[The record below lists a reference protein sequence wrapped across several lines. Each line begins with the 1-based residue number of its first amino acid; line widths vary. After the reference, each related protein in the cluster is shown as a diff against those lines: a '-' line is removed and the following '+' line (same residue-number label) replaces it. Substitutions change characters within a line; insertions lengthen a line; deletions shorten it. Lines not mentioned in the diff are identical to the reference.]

1 MSSEIAIIAPK
12 NLEESERLATTLAK
26 SLLLPNDL
34 KGKPSDVLAII
45 LTGAELGLAPMQAV
59 RGIQVIKGK
68 PSLSADLMAALCKR
82 RRDVCE
88 YLTPVT
94 LTAEKAVYETK
105 RVGDPK
111 PTTMEFTIQDA
122 QRAGLAGSD
131 TYRRFPQ
138 AMLKARCLSAI
149 CRAVYP
155 DVCMGLYDPDEV
167 ANIDAPVAPITEKDI
182 TPVEQPVRLVA
193 NGDIEQPKT
202 KALAEKVAARMAP
215 KLPIIDV
222 PPEPPTIEQQMR
234 AVDPYAS
241 HKTVEQ
247 CTEEELKARESR
259 LLINMKSKKPSTR
272 DDAQKKLEAVQTEL
286 LKRMATEPPPI
297 ANQPEFEPGESE
309 QF

>member
-1 MSSEIAIIAPK
+1 MSSEIAIIAPR
-12 NLEESERLATTLAK
+12 NLEESERLAATLAK
-26 SLLLPNDL
+26 SMLLPTDL

-131 TYRRFPQ
+131 TYRKFPQ

-167 ANIDAPVAPITEKDI
+167 ANIDTPVLPLVEKDI
-182 TPVEQPVRLVA
+182 TPVDQPVRMVA
-193 NGDIEQPKT
+193 NANVEQPKT
-202 KALAEKVAARMAP
+202 KALAEKVAARMQS
-215 KLPIIDV
+215 KMTIIDL
-222 PPEPPTIEQQMR
+222 PPDPKPEPLPD
-234 AVDPYAS
+234 DPYGS
-241 HKTVEQ
+241 GKPLSD
-247 CTEEELKARESR
+247 CT
-259 LLINMKSKKPSTR
+259 
-272 DDAQKKLEAVQTEL
+272 DAQLTNRKKDLMGGKWPAKKKAEAQAKLEAVLAEEER
-286 LKRMATEPPPI
+286 RMKPEPPPI
-297 ANQPEFEPGESE
+297 ASQPELEPSE
-309 QF
+309 DSVPF

>member
-1 MSSEIAIIAPK
+1 MSNEIAIITPK
-12 NLEESERLATTLAK
+12 NLEESERLSVTLAK
-26 SLLLPNDL
+26 SMLLPHDL

-82 RRDVCE
+82 RKDVCE

-131 TYRRFPQ
+131 TYRKFPQ

-155 DVCMGLYDPDEV
+155 DVCMGLYDPDELAP
-167 ANIDAPVAPITEKDI
+167 ANIDAPAPAPVEKDV
-182 TPVEQPVRLVA
+182 TPAPV
-193 NGDIEQPKT
+193 IEQPKT
-202 KALAEKVAARMAP
+202 KALAEKIHARRME
-215 KLPIIDV
+215 IIDV
-222 PPEPPTIEQQMR
+222 PSEPEPKAAVPEDIYGSGKPLMACTDEQLTNQKKMLLSKDWGPKKKKEVQ
-234 AVDPYAS
+234 AKLDAILA
-241 HKTVEQ
+241 
-247 CTEEELKARESR
+247 EEERRQPQLP
-259 LLINMKSKKPSTR
+259 LG
-272 DDAQKKLEAVQTEL
+272 D
-286 LKRMATEPPPI
+286 EPPPNDDEI
-297 ANQPEFEPGESE
+297 PFGGAP
-309 QF
+309 